1 MLNNARILG
10 NMPHSHIHYVKV
22 GLDLE
27 WRMKGQEK
35 DIKVSKDFLITKIE
49 DHQVN
54 IEN

>member
-1 MLNNARILG
+1 MLNKARILG

-27 WRMKGQEK
+27 WKIKGQEK
-35 DIKVSKDFLITKIE
+35 DIKFYKDFLIIKIE

>member
-1 MLNNARILG
+1 
-10 NMPHSHIHYVKV
+10 MPHSHIHYVKV

-35 DIKVSKDFLITKIE
+35 DINIFKKFLIISFE

-54 IEN
+54 IKN

>member
-1 MLNNARILG
+1 
-10 NMPHSHIHYVKV
+10 MPHSHIHYVKV

-27 WRMKGQEK
+27 WRMKGQKK
-35 DIKVSKDFLITKIE
+35 DIKVSNNFLIIKME